1 MLQLCGSL
9 GILCIT
15 FLLDWNENWP
25 FSVLWPLL
33 SFPTLLSS
41 KFLQGKPFNI
51 TVIQVYA
58 QITNAEKA
66 EVKWFYEDL
75 QDLLEL
81 TPKKI
86 FFIIGDWN
94 VKGGSQEILGITGKF
109 SLGVQNEA
117 EQRLTE
123 FCQEE
128 TLS

>member
-1 MLQLCGSL
+1 MAWRILSITLLACEMLQLCGSL

-58 QITNAEKA
+58 PTSNAKEAKV
-66 EVKWFYEDL
+66 ERFPEDL

-81 TPKKI
+81 IPKKGVL
-86 FFIIGDWN
+86 FIIWDRN
-94 VKGGSQEILGITGKF
+94 AKVEVKKLLEL
-109 SLGVQNEA
+109 
-117 EQRLTE
+117 
-123 FCQEE
+123 
-128 TLS
+128 